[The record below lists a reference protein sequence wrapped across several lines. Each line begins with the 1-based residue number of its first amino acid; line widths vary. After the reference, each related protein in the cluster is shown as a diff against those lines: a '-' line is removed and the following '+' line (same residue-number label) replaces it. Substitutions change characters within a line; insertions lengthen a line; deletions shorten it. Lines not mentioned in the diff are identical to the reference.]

1 MSIYLSHYLDMKK
14 KQNPSEKLPSMK
26 EIKKNYVQ
34 YLLNLTDNNLEET
47 ANILDVPQ
55 TSLEK
60 KIKE

>member
-1 MSIYLSHYLDMKK
+1 MKK
-14 KQNPSEKLPSMK
+14 KQNPDEKLPSMK
-26 EIKKNYVQ
+26 EIKKNYVR